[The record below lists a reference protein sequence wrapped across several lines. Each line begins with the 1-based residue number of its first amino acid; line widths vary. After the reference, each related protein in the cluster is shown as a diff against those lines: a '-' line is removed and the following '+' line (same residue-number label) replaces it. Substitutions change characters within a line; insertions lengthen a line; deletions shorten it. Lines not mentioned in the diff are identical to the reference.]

1 MFGWIN
7 DCTEKLVISKFGVE
21 SWHAIKAKAGCEV
34 SDGGFIRH
42 EYYPDA
48 STVQLVVAASEL
60 LGLTVDQV
68 LEAFGTFFMEF
79 VRAEGYENL
88 LQCQGNTL
96 SSWLSNMNALH
107 DHLESSLP
115 RGMVKPVF
123 WCETPDPADADQQQC
138 HHSNNIN
145 NNLND
150 TSSKDDED
158 YMILHYYSKRGNLL
172 VPLVVGVVKE
182 VARYHFDVV
191 IEMILLQKQAVD
203 GATHTRYD
211 SYMYKLT
218 YIHTYTHTN
227 KHFDTCILIVLFM
240 NHSSRS
246 NSHLLLYIL
255 SHYPLFMFPTTH
267 YFTKLK

>member
-7 DCTEKLVISKFGVE
+7 DCTEKLVLTKFGIE
-21 SWHAIKAKAGCEV
+21 QWHAIKAKAGCEV
-34 SDGGFIRH
+34 ADGGFIRH
-42 EYYPDA
+42 EYYPDE
-48 STVQLVVAASEL
+48 STVQLVVAASEI

-68 LEAFGTFFMEF
+68 LEAFGTYFMEF

-123 WCETPDPADADQQQC
+123 WCETPDC
-138 HHSNNIN
+138 STNHHDNNKDDSNN
-145 NNLND
+145 
-150 TSSKDDED
+150 DDGA

-172 VPLVVGVVKE
+172 VPLVIGVVKE

-203 GATHTRYD
+203 GATHTRYEPTIG
-211 SYMYKLT
+211 YHYV
-218 YIHTYTHTN
+218 
-227 KHFDTCILIVLFM
+227 FLI
-240 NHSSRS
+240 S
-246 NSHLLLYIL
+246 
-255 SHYPLFMFPTTH
+255 
-267 YFTKLK
+267 